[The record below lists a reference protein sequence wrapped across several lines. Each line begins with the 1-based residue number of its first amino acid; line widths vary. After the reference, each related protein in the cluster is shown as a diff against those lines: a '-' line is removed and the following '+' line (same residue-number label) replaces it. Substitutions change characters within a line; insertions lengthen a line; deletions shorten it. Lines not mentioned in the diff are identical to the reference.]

1 MRTIKLYITAL
12 VVLLAAWSCEKD
24 GDLIVVSGLNSS
36 KLSIDNT
43 DIVLSF
49 ETQSDSVLAL
59 SWTESSL
66 SLSDGTMKAPASI
79 PGVTIEASATSD
91 FESTVSIDP
100 TSNPHFLKG
109 LSLNT
114 LTKNLGLE
122 PWASSPVYFRTRTA
136 LGKNTEPKYSEVLKV
151 NVTPFLIDMTKGF
164 ILNTEKE
171 ETEYFLYSPES
182 NGEYS
187 GFMNATG
194 WYEWY
199 LVEGDGTTWGN
210 VGEDGN
216 EFKLSNVEDAHW
228 NMWFPGVGGAYYTTL
243 NTEDKEWSATHI
255 PKLLV
260 NGDVEGEMSFVKS
273 EVYWLFSFTTTSD
286 NAKFTVGGDTKLY
299 NKSTSTVDADAIDGH
314 IVFQPNEADHSLA
327 FSLSEDATEFTIPT
341 AGEYTLKLFVS
352 DPSNLNYTITEGS
365 TVIEE
370 PISEYLYL
378 LGIDDIISG
387 GWNFNNY
394 LRLLSDM
401 DSTFAGVVNVSSEW
415 GYKMGL
421 EDGNWEDVYTYA
433 ADGQLEFMGENNIP
447 APDAGLYLIEADLKS
462 LTYSHTAVTSLSYSG
477 FNGNWDLVQ
486 MTESSNPG
494 VYTSPLAITEVS
506 EWGGKLYLNDNWDF
520 FFGGKDGLLN
530 YSGDGIQDDKD
541 IALGSYDLIANLP
554 DATYVL
560 LGDEVYIS
568 GLNDV
573 FDFTSVVLSKSETG
587 VYRGSATINTPSPYG
602 ITIQIDKSWDR
613 FFGGTFE
620 KLTFGG
626 ENITDDQS
634 LAAGTYDV
642 TVDFINN
649 ICSFELAD

>member
-1 MRTIKLYITAL
+1 MRTIKIYITAL

-122 PWASSPVYFRTRTA
+122 PWVSSPLYFRTRTA
-136 LGKNTEPKYSEVLKV
+136 LGKNTDPKYSDAITV

-228 NMWFPGVGGAYYTTL
+228 NMWFPGVGGAYYTVL

-260 NGDVEGEMSFVKS
+260 TGDVEGEMSFVKS

-314 IVFQPNEADHSLA
+314 IAFQPNEADHSLA

-387 GWNFNNY
+387 DWNFNNY

-401 DSTFAGVVNVSSEW
+401 DSTFAGVVYVNSLW

-421 EDGNWEDVYTYA
+421 EDGNWDDVYTYA
-433 ADGQLEFMGENNIP
+433 AEGQLEFKGETNIP
-447 APDAGLYLIEADLKS
+447 APDAGLYLIEADIKN
-462 LTYSHTAVTSLSYSG
+462 LTYSHTAVTSLSYAG

-486 MTESSNPG
+486 MAESSNSG
-494 VYTSPLAITEVS
+494 VYTSPLAISEVS
-506 EWGGKLYLNDNWDF
+506 EWGGKLYLNNNWDL
-520 FFGGKDGLLN
+520 FFGGKDGLLT

-541 IALGSYDLIANLP
+541 IALGNYDLIANLP

-560 LGDEVYIS
+560 LGEKVYIS

-573 FDFTSVVLSKSETG
+573 YDFTSVVLSKSETG
-587 VYRGSATINTPSPYG
+587 VYRGSATINTPSPWG
-602 ITIQIDKSWDR
+602 ITIQIDKSWNR
-613 FFGGTFE
+613 FFGGSFD

-626 ENITDDQS
+626 DNITDDQS

-649 ICSFELAD
+649 SCSFVLAD